1 MPVSTQPGPTTNIT
15 AILVDIDHSPDA
27 LLDARSDS
35 FYTPESF
42 ARVANQLHPR
52 GIFGLWSD
60 DEPDPAITERLAT
73 VFAEAWAEPVTFN
86 VPMREAPFTQTVYLA
101 RK

>member
-1 MPVSTQPGPTTNIT
+1 M
-15 AILVDIDHSPDA
+15 VDIDHSPNA
-27 LLDARSDS
+27 LLDARSGS

-42 ARVANQLHPR
+42 ARVANQLHPC

-60 DEPDPAITERLAT
+60 DDPDPAITERLAA
-73 VFAEAWAEPVTFN
+73 VFTEAWPEPVTFN